1 MQSPRVTDNDAGE
14 ITVTDEITGKE
25 LRGWSYTTRDE
36 QCIKMQ
42 FAREYIEGYHDGR
55 EYVWQRHP
63 DAYIK
68 DLHARD
74 RERKEIEKK

>member
-1 MQSPRVTDNDAGE
+1 MQSPRVTDNDADT
-14 ITVTDEITGKE
+14 ITVTDEISGKV
-25 LRGWSYTTRDE
+25 LRSWWYADDYERRF
-36 QCIKMQ
+36 KMIL
-42 FAREYIEGYHDGR
+42 AREYVEGYHDGR

-63 DAYIK
+63 AAYIK